1 MLIILPY
8 GLGISRDCRWSANW
22 REVIN
27 AGRKFM
33 DSILSKSSTLVSV
46 MGENWL
52 TPALL
57 IMISISPHSSMI
69 FRRQSSSAVLS
80 LTSTRWNCVPVCRAV
95 SFLRSRSCRRRPHDV
110 RLLWKPYNRF
120 PDPLGS
126 TGDEDSSC
134 FMKCLRCMPRSSAG
148 SLPGLVF
155 CVLIFQIIVC
165 HDSVTIKWGQI

>member
-1 MLIILPY
+1 MLLILPY
-8 GLGISRDCRWSANW
+8 GLGVSRDCRWSANR

-95 SFLRSRSCRRRPHDV
+95 SFPMSGSSES
-110 RLLWKPYNRF
+110 PYNRF

-148 SLPGLVF
+148 SLPSLVF

-165 HDSVTIKWGQI
+165 HDSVTIK